1 VHVTRVILYIMRLN
15 PPALPCT
22 AITISL
28 AFSSLTRRKTHI
40 AASRMKSVLAA
51 TFALMTAS
59 ASASVLFAL
68 STEPNGQGIQKS
80 WVVPRWQCHD
90 LAADGIDNQASWAF
104 VEDGLANGCE
114 LYE

>member
-1 VHVTRVILYIMRLN
+1 MRLN
-15 PPALPCT
+15 PPALPST
-22 AITISL
+22 TTTISL
-28 AFSSLTRRKTHI
+28 AFSILSSFIKGKKQI
-40 AASRMKSVLAA
+40 AAGKMKSVLAA
-51 TFALMTAS
+51 TLALMAVS

-90 LAADGIDNQASWAF
+90 LAADGIDDQASWAF
-104 VEDGLANGCE
+104 VEGGLANGCE